1 MATKSE
7 KPQCLSTIELAS
19 PLGFEV
25 DQTETQS
32 PGNGPLIVVTG
43 INVTAALALE
53 EVHISLFAF
62 SDGRPELQFVATM
75 LTGIWID
82 RRTMHR

>member
-1 MATKSE
+1 VSR
-7 KPQCLSTIELAS
+7 ELAS

-32 PGNGPLIVVTG
+32 PGNGPFIVVTG
-43 INVTAALALE
+43 INVAAALALE
-53 EVHISLFAF
+53 EVHISVFAF

-75 LTGIWID
+75 RTGIWID